1 MIKRLLYLCEG
12 LALLGVDLIPK
23 STQGSLY
30 FAQHVPPHVAEKEVG
45 REGLGT
51 AFSLEVPLKTIV
63 LLKFGISSLLSLF

>member
-1 MIKRLLYLCEG
+1 MY
-12 LALLGVDLIPK
+12 
-23 STQGSLY
+23 
-30 FAQHVPPHVAEKEVG
+30 HPHVAEKEVG